1 MSDDQSKELER
12 RVCQAQCFSDEEKRE
27 LLDLIRLMRGWKFVI
42 KVAKGGTVVLAITAA
57 AIASWSSVGEAI
69 RKWLS

>member
-1 MSDDQSKELER
+1 MSDDKAQELER
-12 RVCQAQCFSDEEKRE
+12 RVCNASCFTDEEKSE
-27 LLDLIRLMRGWKFVI
+27 LLEIIRLMRGWKFVL

-57 AIASWSSVGEAI
+57 AIASWSTVGEAI